1 MVYADTVMAY
11 ADTVM
16 IVVDVPTAYTPVG
29 VWAR

>member
-16 IVVDVPTAYTPVG
+16 IVVDVPTAYEPVG